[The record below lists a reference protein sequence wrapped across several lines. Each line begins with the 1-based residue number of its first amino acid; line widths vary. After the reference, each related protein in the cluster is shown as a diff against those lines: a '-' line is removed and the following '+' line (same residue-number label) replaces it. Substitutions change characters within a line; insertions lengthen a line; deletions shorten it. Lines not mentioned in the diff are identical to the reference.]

1 MLAVGVRGVIA
12 TVLLCCLAAPLRAE
26 ETARGFD
33 PAIARRITPDEVQQ
47 RLKAGEKPI
56 MLDARGSFGD
66 VVAQGAVQVPADRLE
81 AWAKDVPKKSL
92 IVAYCT

>member
-1 MLAVGVRGVIA
+1 MRAVGVRGMVA

-26 ETARGFD
+26 DTARDFD
-33 PAIARRITPDEVQQ
+33 PAVARRITPDEVQE

-56 MLDARGSFGD
+56 MLDARASVGD
-66 VVAQGAVQVPADRLE
+66 VVAQGAVHVPSDRLE
-81 AWAKDVPKKSL
+81 AWAKDVPRKSL

>member
-1 MLAVGVRGVIA
+1 MLAIAVRVAVAA
-12 TVLLCCLAAPLRAE
+12 TLVCSLAAPLRADE
-26 ETARGFD
+26 AAQGFD
-33 PAIARRITPDEVQQ
+33 PTVARRITPAEVQE

-56 MLDARGSFGD
+56 LLDARTSVGLL
-66 VVAQGAVQVPADRLE
+66 VAQGAVLVPPDRLE

>member
-1 MLAVGVRGVIA
+1 MLAVGVRGAIA
-12 TVLLCCLAAPLRAE
+12 TVLLCCLAVPLRAE

-33 PAIARRITPDEVQQ
+33 PAVARRITPDEVQQ
-47 RLKAGEKPI
+47 RLKASEKPI
-56 MLDARGSFGD
+56 MLDARGSVGD
-66 VVAQGAVQVPADRLE
+66 VVAQGAFHVPAERLE